1 MKEALEDAEP
11 TDSNSVNESTNSL
24 AELDLADIALNGE
37 INEGLSEVL
46 TNLLENSSAE
56 VSNSESDLLL
66 TQEDGN
72 LADNESDVKD
82 IEIER
87 TSEAKP
93 STKEELQE
101 EISDTGESE
110 FVNAEAIN
118 GIEMSPSSASNNED
132 PEDASKSD
140 SANEQISTEKVE
152 NSFQESEVVN
162 TNGVTKDSV
171 TENRES
177 SNEENPE
184 EPEIQ
189 HLTDGSQDE
198 LLPSSTE
205 TAADSSSYETPRSS
219 EASPITTSEVQA
231 EVITTKP
238 TVTINGVPS
247 RNSVADGPPIPPP
260 RKAKKK
266 GNTKGLSS
274 SSLGGCFPMACA
286 GSASPTLNLSRVDSV
301 YGGSVRSR

>member
-1 MKEALEDAEP
+1 MKEALEDAEA
-11 TDSNSVNESTNSL
+11 TDSNSVNERTNSL

-37 INEGLSEVL
+37 VNEGLSEVS

-118 GIEMSPSSASNNED
+118 GIEMSPSSSSNSED
-132 PEDASKSD
+132 AADASKSD

-152 NSFQESEVVN
+152 NSFQEVVN